1 MTRRRFASG
10 PVAAGLALALGLAG
24 CGSSVLT
31 TAQMR
36 TQATRICSVATR
48 RTNAIPTPTD
58 PSGGEQFLN
67 RGVAALDRELIHLRA
82 LRTADAFERA
92 VDLTTG
98 ELAALRFAVKG
109 LQAGDDPV
117 VTINVLQQQIEPL
130 ELRADA
136 AWNALGIP
144 ACASR

>member
-1 MTRRRFASG
+1 MTRRRFPCG
-10 PVAAGLALALGLAG
+10 PVAAGLVLALGLAG

-31 TAQMR
+31 TGQMR
-36 TQATRICSVATR
+36 TRAARICSVATR
-48 RTNAIPTPTD
+48 RTNATPSPSD

-67 RGVAALDRELIHLRA
+67 RGVAALDREVNHLRA